1 MSVFRLRTLITLS
14 FLSVGINLAPLP
26 PTTIPILISQAQTET
41 PLISE
46 AEVNT
51 LLDHM
56 KAAVKQRDA
65 KALSSYF
72 TLDATIEIYFP
83 LIMGGKQTLKRSA
96 YEKML
101 REGWQALDDS
111 DYSYTIKNIAI
122 KLYPEKDRALVSDET
137 HESFV
142 LAGKRIHSVAEENM
156 LIVRHQG
163 QLKVKVLKGKVK
175 LNP

>member
-1 MSVFRLRTLITLS
+1 MSVFRLRTLISLS
-14 FLSVGINLAPLP
+14 LLSVSINLAPVP
-26 PTTIPILISQAQTET
+26 PTIIPILIAQAKTAS

-51 LLDHM
+51 LLAQM
-56 KAAVKQRDA
+56 KAAVKKRDA

-72 TLDATIEIYFP
+72 TPDATIEMHLP
-83 LIMGGKQTLKRSA
+83 LIMGGKQTLDRDA
-96 YEKML
+96 YENML
-101 REGWQALDDS
+101 REGWKALENS
-111 DYSYTIKNIAI
+111 NYSYAVKNIVI

-137 HESFV
+137 HESFE
-142 LAGKRIHSVAEENM
+142 LAGKKVHSVAQENL

>member
-1 MSVFRLRTLITLS
+1 MLM
-14 FLSVGINLAPLP
+14 A
-26 PTTIPILISQAQTET
+26 QAQTAT

-46 AEVNT
+46 AEVNA
-51 LLDHM
+51 LLEQM
-56 KAAVKQRDA
+56 KAAVKKRDA

-72 TLDATIEIYFP
+72 TPDATIEMHLP
-83 LIMGGKQTLKRSA
+83 LVMGGKQTLDRDA
-96 YEKML
+96 YKDML
-101 REGWQALDDS
+101 SEGWKALENS
-111 DYSYTIKNIAI
+111 NYTYTVKNIVI

-137 HESFV
+137 HESFE
-142 LAGKRIHSVAEENM
+142 LAGKKVHSVAKENM